1 MHRSVLNR
9 MVNSSLY
16 GNEYSLSSYFTD
28 LNNALFKADRN
39 RSVNSFRQN
48 LQVAYVNRLIV
59 AAKKDRSLNSLIHA
73 QVHRQLT
80 RLMKEMK
87 NSKPS
92 GASTNAHR
100 EYLAYLIESYF
111 DE

>member
-1 MHRSVLNR
+1 M
-9 MVNSSLY
+9 
-16 GNEYSLSSYFTD
+16 
-28 LNNALFKADRN
+28 
-39 RSVNSFRQN
+39 
-48 LQVAYVNRLIV
+48 AYVNRLIV
-59 AAKKDRSLNSLIHA
+59 AAKDRSLNSLIHA

-80 RLMKEMK
+80 RLLKDIK
-87 NSKPS
+87 NTKPS